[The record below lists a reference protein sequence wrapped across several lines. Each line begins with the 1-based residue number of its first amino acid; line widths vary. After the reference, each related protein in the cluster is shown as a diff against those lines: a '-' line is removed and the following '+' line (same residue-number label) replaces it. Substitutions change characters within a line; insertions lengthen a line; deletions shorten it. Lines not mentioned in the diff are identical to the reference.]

1 MGPADRGRRRV
12 GAGRR
17 GPTRWRSKP
26 LRICERDVALSGEAP
41 RQSQVLVLLPPTSG
55 RHTPPRRRIL
65 STTAARPEA
74 SVLAL
79 QEDWAVLV
87 RPGRSALPS
96 TCRGTR
102 KHRDPVLGGASR
114 PVQSANWRRVTRPY
128 VWRARNMGRDP
139 AVEEFP
145 TIRAEPT
152 PTLPRRPF
160 LRLSQAGQGFSKS
173 ATFPLRTF
181 LASAVAPRS

>member
-1 MGPADRGRRRV
+1 
-12 GAGRR
+12 
-17 GPTRWRSKP
+17 

-41 RQSQVLVLLPPTSG
+41 RQSQVLVLLPPASG

-65 STTAARPEA
+65 STTAAGPEA